1 MSLINKMYSKILW
14 LHCAPTA
21 ASRARP
27 HSLTTRIMVC
37 KELRVLMHTYDFAIS
52 KCKISVVL
60 WLGGFY
66 YQKILFAIKTVF
78 EETVIERD
86 YICDVF

>member
-1 MSLINKMYSKILW
+1 
-14 LHCAPTA
+14 
-21 ASRARP
+21 
-27 HSLTTRIMVC
+27 
-37 KELRVLMHTYDFAIS
+37 MHTYDFAIL

-78 EETVIERD
+78 AETVIERD